1 MKQAGGSDM
10 VYDIIYEQFA
20 GNEGKQTDTENRNEE
35 VTTIQEKAQSQ
46 QSL

>member
-20 GNEGKQTDTENRNEE
+20 GNEGNQTDTENRNEE

>member
-1 MKQAGGSDM
+1 M
-10 VYDIIYEQFA
+10 IYEQIA
-20 GNEGKQTDTENRNEE
+20 GNEQNQTDPENINEE